1 MVYVHCTPNA
11 DGSNSES
18 GRQADADEARAQA
31 LDLSAFCCVCE
42 WTTCSDWG
50 VANYSAASRGASG
63 LSGFGIG
70 STKKFS
76 RSSSSSTSS
85 TSTVPSMVFQVECRS
100 GSRAVSSLA
109 SVGSIA
115 SDRFGSVI
123 ASSSTATLA
132 KSMPPGTHRFQ
143 RGGSIM
149 STEDGARATP
159 EQMQRQHIFVVNGSA
174 DFLDVVR
181 ELLQD
186 EQYNVTTTNFVP
198 HTFKQIEIARPS
210 LLIVDLIHGE
220 MAGWDL
226 LAELR
231 REAATR
237 DIPVILVSTS
247 KQLLEKAEAERVIW
261 GGDCSFLKP
270 FRLDAL
276 LQAIQELIGP
286 A

>member
-1 MVYVHCTPNA
+1 M
-11 DGSNSES
+11 
-18 GRQADADEARAQA
+18 
-31 LDLSAFCCVCE
+31 
-42 WTTCSDWG
+42 
-50 VANYSAASRGASG
+50 
-63 LSGFGIG
+63 
-70 STKKFS
+70 
-76 RSSSSSTSS
+76 
-85 TSTVPSMVFQVECRS
+85 
-100 GSRAVSSLA
+100 
-109 SVGSIA
+109 
-115 SDRFGSVI
+115 
-123 ASSSTATLA
+123 
-132 KSMPPGTHRFQ
+132 GTD
-143 RGGSIM
+143 
-149 STEDGARATP
+149 DGARATP

-186 EQYNVTTTNFVP
+186 EHYNVTTTNFVP
-198 HTFKQIEIARPS
+198 KTFQQIETARPS

-247 KQLLEKAEAERVIW
+247 RQFLEKAEAERVIW
-261 GGDCSFLKP
+261 GGDRYFLKP
-270 FRLDAL
+270 FSLDEL